1 MDRGWIRDGTYP
13 MPLKI
18 NFITLL
24 PTRNRNPMRTILIAL
39 LIISIG
45 VILKTMQLVA
55 GETIMVCD
63 AGSNENRIYKSKSS
77 ILEKSLLNKKLPVN
91 G

>member
-1 MDRGWIRDGTYP
+1 
-13 MPLKI
+13 
-18 NFITLL
+18 
-24 PTRNRNPMRTILIAL
+24 MRTILIAL

-63 AGSNENRIYKSKSS
+63 AASNEKRIYKSKSS
-77 ILEKSLLNKKLPVN
+77 ILGKNAC
-91 G
+91 

>member
-1 MDRGWIRDGTYP
+1 
-13 MPLKI
+13 
-18 NFITLL
+18 
-24 PTRNRNPMRTILIAL
+24 MRTLLIAL

-45 VILKTMQLVA
+45 VILKTIQLGA

-63 AGSNENRIYKSKSS
+63 AAGNEKRIYKSKSS
-77 ILEKSLLNKKLPVN
+77 ILGKSLLNKKLPAN